1 MGKKSSDPA
10 DVAGAARIE
19 GKAGKE
25 AAAAEMYANKANQ
38 FNYLGGVQWTPTY
51 EKDPVTGTTVT
62 RWTQE
67 NSLSPN
73 AQAAVDPM
81 MQQIADRSEMANAL
95 TGRIYDEMGEA
106 PDFDQFG
113 EATVAPAFG
122 EYNQITGREDYV
134 DAPVRGDYQD
144 AAVRGDYREFKFDD
158 SSRQAVED
166 AYYNKEASRLDA
178 RYGNEATEME
188 VNLRSKGLRPGDQ
201 AYDAAMASFGTT
213 KNDAYEQARYN
224 AIIGGGEESD
234 RAYDQQFGV
243 VDYFNQ
249 QVDSTYGQDVDA
261 IARLDAQ
268 TDQTYNQQLAEA
280 EYANQL
286 IDQTYEQGIGETE
299 YANQLMDSDYATR
312 LGETEAAN
320 ALRDKKIEEYISKRG
335 FSLAEQDNLSP
346 LNDLTTL
353 AGLITGQGVGGK
365 TDSGT
370 GGGGS

>member
-1 MGKKSSDPA
+1 MGKKSSEAA
-10 DVAGAARIE
+10 DVAGAAKIE
-19 GKAGKE
+19 AKANKE
-25 AAAAEMYANKANQ
+25 AAAAEMYANK
-38 FNYLGGVQWTPTY
+38 
-51 EKDPVTGTTVT
+51 
-62 RWTQE
+62 
-67 NSLSPN
+67 
-73 AQAAVDPM
+73 
-81 MQQIADRSEMANAL
+81 ANAL

-122 EYNQITGREDYV
+122 EYNQITDREDYV

-144 AAVRGDYREFKFDD
+144 AAVRGDYRAFEFDD

-166 AYYNKEASRLDA
+166 AYYNKEASRLDS

-201 AYDAAMASFGTT
+201 AYDSAMASFGST

-261 IARLDAQ
+261 ISRLDSQ
-268 TDQTYNQQLAEA
+268 TDQTYNQELAAA
-280 EYANQL
+280 EYANQQ
-286 IDQTYEQGIGETE
+286 IDQTYNQGIGETE
-299 YANQLMDSDYATR
+299 YANQLMDSDYDMR